1 MKYWK
6 TGAVLAAAAILG
18 GCVSEE
24 KEMPPQEGKKTV
36 LSILAGQSTPDAGI
50 EDMITEAVE
59 AAFPQVKLEWE
70 CVDWGEQFDA
80 QMQARF
86 SSGDIPDIMIG
97 KAQDVYNYYS
107 TGNLGP
113 IRTECGDKINKTA
126 LDAVTVDGMVY
137 GIPYNAWYQGVIY
150 NKNVFK
156 QYHLEPPHSL
166 KELEQIVKTLEMNQ
180 VIPFACHLQESWKLG
195 NMTMQL
201 LMNSVFKEN
210 PDWGED
216 FRKGKDNFSGNR
228 AVRECFLQN
237 RDIMEASWPDAMDIN
252 QFESDSRFAQGEAAM
267 YLSGSWSMQFA
278 SQYDTGMEF
287 GIFPYPNET
296 GDSRLIKETNL
307 TFMKSARTENSERVD
322 QIFSYLLEDKK
333 LAAEITDF
341 TQSFPMLIGVEAG
354 LPNVLW
360 EDIMEYEEKGEIV
373 EAIVGNSQLVWPFQS
388 AVADQ
393 ALEWLRG
400 KCSLKEVLRYAD
412 EHRDDSSYF

>member
-1 MKYWK
+1 
-6 TGAVLAAAAILG
+6 
-18 GCVSEE
+18 
-24 KEMPPQEGKKTV
+24 
-36 LSILAGQSTPDAGI
+36 
-50 EDMITEAVE
+50 
-59 AAFPQVKLEWE
+59 
-70 CVDWGEQFDA
+70 
-80 QMQARF
+80 MQARF

-113 IRTECGDKINKTA
+113 IRAECGDKINKTA

-210 PDWGED
+210 PDWGRIFAKERII
-216 FRKGKDNFSGNR
+216 FRETGQSES
-228 AVRECFLQN
+228 VFLQN

-307 TFMKSARTENSERVD
+307 TFMKSARTENSEQVD
-322 QIFSYLLEDKK
+322 QIFFLFIGGQETGGGNHGFYSVFPNAYWRRSWASKCTLGRHYGVRGER
-333 LAAEITDF
+333 TDCGGY
-341 TQSFPMLIGVEAG
+341 S
-354 LPNVLW
+354 
-360 EDIMEYEEKGEIV
+360 
-373 EAIVGNSQLVWPFQS
+373 GNSQLVWPFQS

-412 EHRDDSSYF
+412 EHQDDSSYF